1 LSEFETMLNK
11 LLEQKPDLSRE
22 DIEERIQQKKD
33 KIGEGYLTDQ
43 GALHLVASDLELTVS
58 EPIKTEM
65 GLRDLYVGAKEIT
78 LETRVLNF
86 SPAKQFTRKDGTP
99 FFLRTMTVYD
109 GEKTASVKL
118 WDEKANM
125 ESLKTMKPGD
135 LIKIIKAYVKS
146 DLNGSPTIN
155 VGSGSTIEVASGDS
169 EIPSIDSITV
179 NVDSTKENQTDLVVS
194 GIITGSISTLNFTNS
209 KGQPGTGLRF
219 SLKGDG
225 TTMKVVL
232 WGKDESILPKMI
244 PNNSKV
250 RLLGVKTKS
259 GQQGLEIHGNDSTIV
274 EIEGEKEVEPI
285 VGRILSVSDSQ
296 TGKKLAMIIDKSKKI
311 HKLNDSAKK
320 LGTFNENDV
329 IECMPTKIFGDLITL
344 DDNSFIRKIEDDS
357 IPNFSDCRTKI
368 SQIIE
373 GNDYCIEGIVLKQPE
388 RREVQTKSGESISL
402 SQVFVGDDSAE
413 IWLKGWREQADL
425 IDKCTLGERF
435 SVTGI
440 NAKSGLEGKIELFL
454 TTFSKIKQKN

>member
-1 LSEFETMLNK
+1 MLNK
-11 LLEQKPDLSRE
+11 LLEQKPDLTKE
-22 DIEERIQQKKD
+22 EIEERIQQKKD

-155 VGSGSTIEVASGDS
+155 VGSGSTIETANGES

-225 TTMKVVL
+225 TTMRVVL
-232 WGKDESILPKMI
+232 WGKDESILPKII

-250 RLLGVKTKS
+250 RLLGVKTKP

-285 VGRILSVSDSQ
+285 IGRILSVSENQ
-296 TGKKLAMIIDKSKKI
+296 TGKKLAIVIDKSKKI
-311 HKLNDSAKK
+311 HKLNDSAKN
-320 LGTFNENDV
+320 LGVFNENDV
-329 IECMPTKIFGDLITL
+329 IECMPSKIFGDLITL
-344 DDNSFIRKIEDDS
+344 DDNSFVRKIEDDS
-357 IPNFSDCRTKI
+357 LPNFSDYRTKI

-373 GNDYCIEGIVLKQPE
+373 GNDYCIEGIVLKEPE

-402 SQVFVGDDSAE
+402 SEVFVGDDSAE

-425 IDKCTLGERF
+425 IDKCALGERF
-435 SVTGI
+435 SITAV
-440 NAKSGLEGKIELFL
+440 NAKSGLEGRIELFL
-454 TTFSKIKQKN
+454 TSFSKIKQKN

>member
-1 LSEFETMLNK
+1 MLNK
-11 LLEQKPDLSRE
+11 LLEQRPDLSKKEIE
-22 DIEERIQQKKD
+22 DRIQQKKD
-33 KIGEGYLTDQ
+33 KIGAGYLTDQ
-43 GALHLVASDLELTVS
+43 GALHLVASDLELALS

-65 GLRDLYVGAKEIT
+65 GLKDLYVGAKEIT

-86 SPAKQFTRKDGTP
+86 SPSKQFTRKDGTP

-125 ESLKTMKPGD
+125 ESLKTLKPGD

-155 VGSGSTIEVASGDS
+155 VGSGSSIESTNGES

-194 GIITGSISTLNFTNS
+194 GNITGSISTLNFTNS

-219 SLKGDG
+219 SLKGNG
-225 TTMKVVL
+225 TTMRVVL
-232 WGKDESILPKMI
+232 WGKDESILPKVI
-244 PNNSKV
+244 PTNSKI
-250 RLLGVKTKS
+250 RLLGVKTKV
-259 GQQGLEIHGNDSTIV
+259 GQQGLEIHGNDSTII
-274 EIEGEKEVEPI
+274 EIDGEKEVTPI
-285 VGRILSVSDSQ
+285 IARILSISENQ
-296 TGKKLAMIIDKSKKI
+296 TGKKLIIAIDKTKKI
-311 HKLNDSAKK
+311 HKLNDSAKN
-320 LGTFNENDV
+320 LESFNDNDV
-329 IECMPTKIFGDLITL
+329 IECMPSKIFGDRITL
-344 DDNSFIRKIEDDS
+344 DDNSFVRKIEDDS
-357 IPNFSDCRTKI
+357 LPNFSDCRTKI

-373 GNDYCIEGIVLKQPE
+373 GNDYCVEGIVLKEPE

>member
-1 LSEFETMLNK
+1 MLNK
-11 LLEQKPDLSRE
+11 LLEQRPDLSKKEIE
-22 DIEERIQQKKD
+22 DRIQQKKD
-33 KIGEGYLTDQ
+33 KIGAGYLTDQ
-43 GALHLVASDLELTVS
+43 GALHLVASDLELALS

-65 GLRDLYVGAKEIT
+65 SLRDLYVGAKEIT

-86 SPAKQFTRKDGTP
+86 SPSKQFTRKDGTP

-125 ESLKTMKPGD
+125 ESLKTLKPGD

-155 VGSGSTIEVASGDS
+155 VGSGSSIESTNGES

-194 GIITGSISTLNFTNS
+194 GNITGSISTLNFTNS
-209 KGQPGTGLRF
+209 KGQPGTWLRF
-219 SLKGDG
+219 SMKGNG
-225 TTMKVVL
+225 TTMRVVL
-232 WGKDESILPKMI
+232 WGKDESILPKVI
-244 PNNSKV
+244 PTDSKI
-250 RLLGVKTKS
+250 RLLGVKTKA
-259 GQQGLEIHGNDSTIV
+259 GKQGLEIHGNDSTIV
-274 EIEGEKEVEPI
+274 EIDGEKEIKPI
-285 VGRILSVSDSQ
+285 IARILSISENQ
-296 TGKKLAMIIDKSKKI
+296 IGKKLVIVIDKSKKI
-311 HKLNDSAKK
+311 HKLNDSSKN
-320 LGTFNENDV
+320 LEPFNENDV
-329 IECMPTKIFGDLITL
+329 IECMPSKIFGDLVTL
-344 DDNSFIRKIEDDS
+344 DDNSFVRKIEDDS
-357 IPNFSDCRTKI
+357 LPNFSDYRTKI

-373 GNDYCIEGIVLKQPE
+373 GNDYCIEGIVLKEPE

-413 IWLKGWREQADL
+413 IWLKGWREQANL

>member
-320 LGTFNENDV
+320 LGAFDENDV
-329 IECMPTKIFGDLITL
+329 IECMPSKIFGDLITL
-344 DDNSFIRKIEDDS
+344 DDNSFVRKIEDDS
-357 IPNFSDCRTKI
+357 LPNFSDYRTKI

-373 GNDYCIEGIVLKQPE
+373 GNDYCIEGIVLKEPE

-402 SQVFVGDDSAE
+402 SEVFVGDDSAE

-435 SVTGI
+435 SVTAV

-454 TTFSKIKQKN
+454 TSFSKIKQKN

>member
-1 LSEFETMLNK
+1 MLNK

-22 DIEERIQQKKD
+22 EIEERIQQKKD

-155 VGSGSTIEVASGDS
+155 VGSGSTIEVASGES

-285 VGRILSVSDSQ
+285 IGRILSVSENQ
-296 TGKKLAMIIDKSKKI
+296 TGKKLAIVIDKSKKI
-311 HKLNDSAKK
+311 HKLNDSAKN
-320 LGTFNENDV
+320 LGVFNENDV
-329 IECMPTKIFGDLITL
+329 IECMPSKIFGDLITL
-344 DDNSFIRKIEDDS
+344 DDNSFVRKIEDDS
-357 IPNFSDCRTKI
+357 LPNFSDYRTKI

-373 GNDYCIEGIVLKQPE
+373 GNDYCIEGIVLKEPE

-402 SQVFVGDDSAE
+402 SEVFVGDDSAE

-425 IDKCTLGERF
+425 IDKCALGERF
-435 SVTGI
+435 SITAV
-440 NAKSGLEGKIELFL
+440 NAKSGLEGRIELFL
-454 TTFSKIKQKN
+454 TSFSKIKQKN

>member
-1 LSEFETMLNK
+1 MLNK
-11 LLEQKPDLSRE
+11 LLEQKPDLTKE
-22 DIEERIQQKKD
+22 EIEERIQQKKD

-86 SPAKQFTRKDGTP
+86 SSAKQFTRKDGTP

-155 VGSGSTIEVASGDS
+155 VGSGSTIETANGES

-225 TTMKVVL
+225 TTMRVVL
-232 WGKDESILPKMI
+232 WGKDESILPKII

-250 RLLGVKTKS
+250 RLLGVKTKP

-285 VGRILSVSDSQ
+285 IGRILSVSENQ
-296 TGKKLAMIIDKSKKI
+296 TGKKLAIVIDKSKKI
-311 HKLNDSAKK
+311 HKLNDSAKN
-320 LGTFNENDV
+320 LGVFNENDV
-329 IECMPTKIFGDLITL
+329 IECMPSKIFGDLITL
-344 DDNSFIRKIEDDS
+344 DDNSFVRKIEDDS
-357 IPNFSDCRTKI
+357 LPNFSDYRTKI

-373 GNDYCIEGIVLKQPE
+373 GNDYCIEGIVLKEPE

-402 SQVFVGDDSAE
+402 SEVFVGDDSAE

-425 IDKCTLGERF
+425 IDKCALGERF
-435 SVTGI
+435 SITAV
-440 NAKSGLEGKIELFL
+440 NAKSGLEGRIELFL
-454 TTFSKIKQKN
+454 TSFSKIKQKN

>member
-1 LSEFETMLNK
+1 MLNK
-11 LLEQKPDLSRE
+11 LLEQKPDLTKE
-22 DIEERIQQKKD
+22 EIEERIQQKKD

-155 VGSGSTIEVASGDS
+155 VGSGSTIETANGES

-285 VGRILSVSDSQ
+285 IGRILSVSENQ
-296 TGKKLAMIIDKSKKI
+296 TGKKLAIVIDKSKKI
-311 HKLNDSAKK
+311 HKLNDSAKN
-320 LGTFNENDV
+320 LGVFNENDV
-329 IECMPTKIFGDLITL
+329 IECMPSKIFGDLITL
-344 DDNSFIRKIEDDS
+344 DDNSFVRKIEDDS
-357 IPNFSDCRTKI
+357 LPNFSDYRTKI

-373 GNDYCIEGIVLKQPE
+373 GNDYCIEGIVLKEPE

-402 SQVFVGDDSAE
+402 SEVFVGDDSAE

-425 IDKCTLGERF
+425 IDKCALGERF
-435 SVTGI
+435 SITAV
-440 NAKSGLEGKIELFL
+440 NAKSGLEGRIELFL
-454 TTFSKIKQKN
+454 TSFSKIKQKN

>member
-1 LSEFETMLNK
+1 MLNK
-11 LLEQKPDLSRE
+11 LLEQRPDLSKKEIE
-22 DIEERIQQKKD
+22 DRIQQKKD
-33 KIGEGYLTDQ
+33 KIGAGYLTDQ
-43 GALHLVASDLELTVS
+43 GALHLVASDLELALS

-65 GLRDLYVGAKEIT
+65 SLKDLYVGAKEIT

-86 SPAKQFTRKDGTP
+86 SPSKQFTRKDGTP

-125 ESLKTMKPGD
+125 ESLKTLKPGD

-155 VGSGSTIEVASGDS
+155 VGSGSSIESTSGES

-194 GIITGSISTLNFTNS
+194 GNITGSISTLNFTNS

-219 SLKGDG
+219 SMKGNG
-225 TTMKVVL
+225 TTMRVVL
-232 WGKDESILPKMI
+232 WGKDESILPKVI
-244 PNNSKV
+244 PTDSKI
-250 RLLGVKTKS
+250 RLLGVKTKA
-259 GQQGLEIHGNDSTIV
+259 GNQGLEIHGNDSTIV
-274 EIEGEKEVEPI
+274 EIDGEKEVEPI
-285 VGRILSVSDSQ
+285 IARILSISENQ
-296 TGKKLAMIIDKSKKI
+296 LGKKLVIVIDKSKKI
-311 HKLNDSAKK
+311 HKLNDSSKN
-320 LGTFNENDV
+320 LELFNENDV
-329 IECMPTKIFGDLITL
+329 IECMPSKIFGDLITL
-344 DDNSFIRKIEDDS
+344 DDNSFVRKIEDDS
-357 IPNFSDCRTKI
+357 LPNFSDYRTKI

-373 GNDYCIEGIVLKQPE
+373 GIDYCIEGIVLKEPE

-413 IWLKGWREQADL
+413 IWLKGWREQANL

>member
-1 LSEFETMLNK
+1 MSEFETMLNK

-155 VGSGSTIEVASGDS
+155 VGSGSSIEATNGKS

-179 NVDSTKENQTDLVVS
+179 NVDSTKENQTDLVVC
-194 GIITGSISTLNFTNS
+194 GIITGSC
-209 KGQPGTGLRF
+209 
-219 SLKGDG
+219 
-225 TTMKVVL
+225 
-232 WGKDESILPKMI
+232 
-244 PNNSKV
+244 
-250 RLLGVKTKS
+250 LLYTS
-259 GQQGLEIHGNDSTIV
+259 PSPRDS
-274 EIEGEKEVEPI
+274 
-285 VGRILSVSDSQ
+285 
-296 TGKKLAMIIDKSKKI
+296 
-311 HKLNDSAKK
+311 
-320 LGTFNENDV
+320 
-329 IECMPTKIFGDLITL
+329 
-344 DDNSFIRKIEDDS
+344 
-357 IPNFSDCRTKI
+357 
-368 SQIIE
+368 
-373 GNDYCIEGIVLKQPE
+373 
-388 RREVQTKSGESISL
+388 
-402 SQVFVGDDSAE
+402 
-413 IWLKGWREQADL
+413 
-425 IDKCTLGERF
+425 
-435 SVTGI
+435 
-440 NAKSGLEGKIELFL
+440 
-454 TTFSKIKQKN
+454 

>member
-1 LSEFETMLNK
+1 MLTK
-11 LLEQKPDLSRE
+11 LLEQRSDLSRK

-43 GALHLVASDLELTVS
+43 GAIHLVASDLELTIS
-58 EPIKTEM
+58 ESIKTEM
-65 GLRDLYVGAKEIT
+65 GLKDLYVGAKEIT
-78 LETRVLNF
+78 LETRVMNF

-155 VGSGSTIEVASGDS
+155 VGSGSTIEPATGES

-194 GIITGSISTLNFTNS
+194 GTITGSISTLNFTNS

-219 SLKGDG
+219 SIKGNG

-232 WGKDESILPKMI
+232 WGKDESVLPKMI
-244 PNNSKV
+244 PNDSKI
-250 RLLGVKTKS
+250 RLLGVKTKN
-259 GQQGLEIHGNDSTIV
+259 GQQGLEIHGNDSTII
-274 EIEGEKEVEPI
+274 EIDGKKEVEPI
-285 VGRILSVSDSQ
+285 IGRILSISESQ
-296 TGKKLAMIIDKSKKI
+296 TGKTLVTVINKSKKI
-311 HKLNDSAKK
+311 HKLNDSTKK
-320 LGTFNENDV
+320 LATFNENDV
-329 IECMPTKIFGDLITL
+329 IECMPSNIFGDLITL
-344 DDNSFIRKIEDDS
+344 DDNSFVRKIEDDS
-357 IPNFSDCRTKI
+357 LPNFSDYRTKI

-373 GNDYCIEGIVLKQPE
+373 GNDYCIEGIVLKEPE
-388 RREVQTKSGESISL
+388 RREVQTKSGESIFL
-402 SQVFVGDDSAE
+402 SQVFIGDDSAE

-435 SVTGI
+435 SATGI

-454 TTFSKIKQKN
+454 TSYSKIKQKN

>member
-1 LSEFETMLNK
+1 MLNK
-11 LLEQKPDLSRE
+11 LLEQKPDLSKE

-155 VGSGSTIEVASGDS
+155 VGSGSTIETANGES

-225 TTMKVVL
+225 TTMRVVL

-250 RLLGVKTKS
+250 RLLGVKTKP

-285 VGRILSVSDSQ
+285 IGRILSVSENQ
-296 TGKKLAMIIDKSKKI
+296 TGKKLAIVIDKSKKI
-311 HKLNDSAKK
+311 HKLNDSAKN
-320 LGTFNENDV
+320 LGVFNENDV
-329 IECMPTKIFGDLITL
+329 IECMPSKIFGDLITL
-344 DDNSFIRKIEDDS
+344 DDNSFVRKIEDDS
-357 IPNFSDCRTKI
+357 LPNFSDYRTKI

-373 GNDYCIEGIVLKQPE
+373 GNDYCIEGIVLKEPE

-402 SQVFVGDDSAE
+402 SEVFVGDDSAE

-425 IDKCTLGERF
+425 IDKCALGERF
-435 SVTGI
+435 SITAV
-440 NAKSGLEGKIELFL
+440 NAKSGLEGRIELFL
-454 TTFSKIKQKN
+454 TSFSKIKQKN

>member
-1 LSEFETMLNK
+1 MLNK

-155 VGSGSTIEVASGDS
+155 VGSGSTIEPTDGDS

-329 IECMPTKIFGDLITL
+329 IECMPSKIFGELITL
-344 DDNSFIRKIEDDS
+344 DDDSFVRKIDDDS
-357 IPNFSDCRTKI
+357 LPNFSDYSTKI

-373 GNDYCIEGIVLKQPE
+373 GNDYCIEGIVLKEPE
-388 RREVQTKSGESISL
+388 RREVQTKSGESIAL
-402 SQVFVGDDSAE
+402 SEVFVGDDSSE

-425 IDKCTLGERF
+425 IDKCVLGERF
-435 SVTGI
+435 SVTGV

-454 TTFSKIKQKN
+454 TSFSKFKQKN

>member
-1 LSEFETMLNK
+1 MLTK
-11 LLEQKPDLSRE
+11 LLEQRSDLSRK
-22 DIEERIQQKKD
+22 DIEERIQQKKA

-43 GALHLVASDLELTVS
+43 GALHLVASDLELTIS

-65 GLRDLYVGAKEIT
+65 GLKDLYVGAKEIT

-125 ESLKTMKPGD
+125 ESIKTMKPGD

-155 VGSGSTIEVASGDS
+155 VGSGSTIEPATGES

-194 GIITGSISTLNFTNS
+194 GTITGSISTLNFTNS

-219 SLKGDG
+219 SIKGNG

-232 WGKDESILPKMI
+232 WGKDESVLPKMI
-244 PNNSKV
+244 PNDSKI
-250 RLLGVKTKS
+250 RLLGVKTKN
-259 GQQGLEIHGNDSTIV
+259 GQQGLEIHGNDSTII
-274 EIEGEKEVEPI
+274 EIDGEKEVEPI
-285 VGRILSVSDSQ
+285 IGRILSISESQ
-296 TGKKLAMIIDKSKKI
+296 TGKTLVTVIDKSKKI
-311 HKLNDSAKK
+311 HKLNDSTKNLAA
-320 LGTFNENDV
+320 FNENDV
-329 IECMPTKIFGDLITL
+329 IECMPSKIFGDLITL
-344 DDNSFIRKIEDDS
+344 DDNSFVRKIEDDS
-357 IPNFSDCRTKI
+357 LPNFSDYRTKI

-373 GNDYCIEGIVLKQPE
+373 GNDYCIEGIVLIEPE
-388 RREVQTKSGESISL
+388 RREVQTKSGESIFL
-402 SQVFVGDDSAE
+402 SQVFIGDDSAE

-435 SVTGI
+435 SATGL

-454 TTFSKIKQKN
+454 TSYSKIKQKN

>member
-1 LSEFETMLNK
+1 MLNK
-11 LLEQKPDLSRE
+11 LLEQRPDLSKKEIE
-22 DIEERIQQKKD
+22 DRIQQKKD
-33 KIGEGYLTDQ
+33 KIGAGYLTDQ
-43 GALHLVASDLELTVS
+43 GALHLVASDLELALS

-65 GLRDLYVGAKEIT
+65 SLRDLYVGAKEIT

-86 SPAKQFTRKDGTP
+86 SPSKQFTRKDGTP

-125 ESLKTMKPGD
+125 ESLKTLKPGD

-155 VGSGSTIEVASGDS
+155 VGSGSSIESTNGES

-194 GIITGSISTLNFTNS
+194 GNITGSISTLNFTNS

-219 SLKGDG
+219 SMKGNG
-225 TTMKVVL
+225 TTMRVVL
-232 WGKDESILPKMI
+232 WGKDESILPNVI
-244 PNNSKV
+244 PTDSKI
-250 RLLGVKTKS
+250 RLLGVKTKV
-259 GQQGLEIHGNDSTIV
+259 GNQGLEIHGNDSTIV
-274 EIEGEKEVEPI
+274 EIDGEKEVEPI
-285 VGRILSVSDSQ
+285 IARILSISENQ
-296 TGKKLAMIIDKSKKI
+296 IGKKLVIVIDKSKKI
-311 HKLNDSAKK
+311 HKLNDSSKN
-320 LGTFNENDV
+320 LEPFNENDV
-329 IECMPTKIFGDLITL
+329 IECMPSKIFGDLVTL
-344 DDNSFIRKIEDDS
+344 DDNSFVRKIEDDS
-357 IPNFSDCRTKI
+357 LPNFSDYRTKI

-373 GNDYCIEGIVLKQPE
+373 GNDYCIEGIVLKEPE

-413 IWLKGWREQADL
+413 IWLKGWREQANL

>member
-1 LSEFETMLNK
+1 MLNK
-11 LLEQKPDLSRE
+11 LLEQKPDLSKKEIE
-22 DIEERIQQKKD
+22 DRIQQKKD

-43 GALHLVASDLELTVS
+43 GALHLVAADLELTVS

-65 GLRDLYVGAKEIT
+65 GLKDLYVGAKEIT

-86 SPAKQFTRKDGTP
+86 SPAKRFTRKDGTP

-125 ESLKTMKPGD
+125 ETIETMKPGD

-155 VGSGSTIEVASGDS
+155 VGSGSTIERTNGESQ
-169 EIPSIDSITV
+169 IPSIDSITV

-194 GIITGSISTLNFTNS
+194 GNITGSISTLNFTNS

-219 SLKGDG
+219 SLEGNG
-225 TTMKVVL
+225 TTMRVVL
-232 WGKDESILPKMI
+232 WGKDESILPKVI
-244 PNNSKV
+244 PSNSKI

-285 VGRILSVSDSQ
+285 IARVLSISENKS
-296 TGKKLAMIIDKSKKI
+296 GGKLAIVIDKSKKI
-311 HKLNDSAKK
+311 HKLNDSAKS
-320 LGTFNENDV
+320 LEAFNENDV
-329 IECMPTKIFGDLITL
+329 IECMPSKIFGDRITL

-357 IPNFSDCRTKI
+357 LPNFSDYRTKI

-373 GNDYCIEGIVLKQPE
+373 GDDYCVEGIVLKEPE
-388 RREVQTKSGESISL
+388 RREIQTKSGESISL
-402 SQVFVGDDSAE
+402 SEVFIGDDSAE

-435 SVTGI
+435 SVTGV
-440 NAKSGLEGKIELFL
+440 NAKAGLEGKIELFL
-454 TTFSKIKQKN
+454 TSFSRIKQKN

>member
-1 LSEFETMLNK
+1 MLTK
-11 LLEQKPDLSRE
+11 LLEQRSDLSRK

-43 GALHLVASDLELTVS
+43 GALHLVASDLELTIS

-65 GLRDLYVGAKEIT
+65 GLKDLYVGAKEIT

-118 WDEKANM
+118 WDEKANL

-155 VGSGSTIEVASGDS
+155 VGSGSTIEPATGES

-194 GIITGSISTLNFTNS
+194 GTVAGSISTLNFTNS

-219 SLKGDG
+219 SIKGNG
-225 TTMKVVL
+225 ITMKVVL
-232 WGKDESILPKMI
+232 WGKDESVLPKMI
-244 PNNSKV
+244 PNDSKI
-250 RLLGVKTKS
+250 RLLGVKTKN
-259 GQQGLEIHGNDSTIV
+259 GQQGLEIHGNDSTII
-274 EIEGEKEVEPI
+274 EIDGQKEVEPI
-285 VGRILSVSDSQ
+285 IGRILSISGNQ
-296 TGKKLAMIIDKSKKI
+296 TGKTLVIVIDKSKKI
-311 HKLNDSAKK
+311 HKLNDSTKK
-320 LGTFNENDV
+320 MAAFNENDV
-329 IECMPTKIFGDLITL
+329 IECMPSNIFGDLITL
-344 DDNSFIRKIEDDS
+344 DDNSFVRKIDDDS
-357 IPNFSDCRTKI
+357 LPNFSDYRTKI

-373 GNDYCIEGIVLKQPE
+373 GNDYCIEGIVLKEPE
-388 RREVQTKSGESISL
+388 RREVQTKSGESIFL
-402 SQVFVGDDSAE
+402 SQVFIGDDSAE

-435 SVTGI
+435 SATGI

-454 TTFSKIKQKN
+454 TSYSKIKQKN

>member
-1 LSEFETMLNK
+1 MLNK

-225 TTMKVVL
+225 TTMRVVL

-250 RLLGVKTKS
+250 RLLGVKTKP

-329 IECMPTKIFGDLITL
+329 IECMPSKIFGDLITL
-344 DDNSFIRKIEDDS
+344 DDNSFVRKIEDDS
-357 IPNFSDCRTKI
+357 LPNFSDYRTKI

-373 GNDYCIEGIVLKQPE
+373 GNDYCIEGIVLKEPE

-402 SQVFVGDDSAE
+402 SEVFVGDDSAE

-425 IDKCTLGERF
+425 IDKCALGERF
-435 SVTGI
+435 SVTAV
-440 NAKSGLEGKIELFL
+440 NAKSGLEGRIELFL
-454 TTFSKIKQKN
+454 TSFSKIKQKN

>member
-1 LSEFETMLNK
+1 MLNK
-11 LLEQKPDLSRE
+11 LLEQKPDLTKE
-22 DIEERIQQKKD
+22 EIEERIQQKKD

-155 VGSGSTIEVASGDS
+155 VGSGSTIETANGES

-225 TTMKVVL
+225 TTMRVVL

-250 RLLGVKTKS
+250 RLLGVKTKP

-285 VGRILSVSDSQ
+285 IGRILSVSENQ
-296 TGKKLAMIIDKSKKI
+296 TGKKLAIVIDKSKKI
-311 HKLNDSAKK
+311 HKLNDSAKN
-320 LGTFNENDV
+320 LGVFNENDV
-329 IECMPTKIFGDLITL
+329 IECMPSKIFGDLITL
-344 DDNSFIRKIEDDS
+344 DDNSFVRKIEDDS
-357 IPNFSDCRTKI
+357 LPNFSDYRTKI

-373 GNDYCIEGIVLKQPE
+373 GNDYCIEGIVLKEPE

-402 SQVFVGDDSAE
+402 SEVFVGDDSAE

-425 IDKCTLGERF
+425 IDKCALGERF
-435 SVTGI
+435 SITAV
-440 NAKSGLEGKIELFL
+440 NAKSGLEGRIELFL
-454 TTFSKIKQKN
+454 TSFSKIKQKN

>member
-1 LSEFETMLNK
+1 MLNK
-11 LLEQKPDLSRE
+11 LLEQRPDLSKKEIE
-22 DIEERIQQKKD
+22 DRIQQKKD
-33 KIGEGYLTDQ
+33 KIGAGYLTDQ
-43 GALHLVASDLELTVS
+43 GALHLVASDLELALS

-65 GLRDLYVGAKEIT
+65 SLRDLYVGAKEIT

-86 SPAKQFTRKDGTP
+86 SPSKQFTRKDGTP

-125 ESLKTMKPGD
+125 ESLKTLKPGD

-155 VGSGSTIEVASGDS
+155 VGSGSSIESTNGES

-194 GIITGSISTLNFTNS
+194 GNITGSISTLNFTNS

-219 SLKGDG
+219 SMKGNG
-225 TTMKVVL
+225 TTMRVVL
-232 WGKDESILPKMI
+232 WGKDESILPKVI
-244 PNNSKV
+244 PTDSKI
-250 RLLGVKTKS
+250 RLLGVKTKA
-259 GQQGLEIHGNDSTIV
+259 GNQGLEIHGNDSTIV
-274 EIEGEKEVEPI
+274 EIDGEKEIKPI
-285 VGRILSVSDSQ
+285 IARILSISENQ
-296 TGKKLAMIIDKSKKI
+296 IGKKLVIVIDKSKKI
-311 HKLNDSAKK
+311 HKLNDSSKN
-320 LGTFNENDV
+320 LEPFNENDV
-329 IECMPTKIFGDLITL
+329 IECMPSKIFGDLVTL
-344 DDNSFIRKIEDDS
+344 DDNSFVRKIEDDS
-357 IPNFSDCRTKI
+357 LPNFSDYRTKI

-373 GNDYCIEGIVLKQPE
+373 GNDYCIEGIVLKEPE
-388 RREVQTKSGESISL
+388 RREVQTKSGESIAL
-402 SQVFVGDDSAE
+402 SEVFVGDDSSE

-425 IDKCTLGERF
+425 IDKCVLGERF
-435 SVTGI
+435 SVTGV

-454 TTFSKIKQKN
+454 TSFSKFKQKN